1 MILEEIKTVLGEKD
15 PDAEEL
21 VKMIDYPE
29 DKVIKVLRWLLD
41 HNKIVQDNDHKL
53 TWGS

>member
-1 MILEEIKTVLGEKD
+1 MILEEIKTILGENN

-21 VKMIDYPE
+21 VKLIDSPE

-41 HNKIVQDNDHKL
+41 HNKIAQDKDHKL
-53 TWGS
+53 NWE